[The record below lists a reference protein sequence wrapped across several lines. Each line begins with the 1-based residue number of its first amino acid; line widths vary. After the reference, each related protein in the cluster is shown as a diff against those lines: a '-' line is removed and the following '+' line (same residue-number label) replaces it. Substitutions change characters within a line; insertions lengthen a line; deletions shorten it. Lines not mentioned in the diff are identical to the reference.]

1 MEKHPWKYTYPRLI
15 PFGLLAIVG
24 GIMATLHGNIR
35 TGHFDHKLIA
45 LVGIVIFVIFA
56 SAFLQAVTTFVYNM
70 LTKHHLSVGRAGALK
85 FFLQII
91 GYISMAL
98 ITLDLF
104 GISVAKL
111 LLGSAVIGIIL
122 GVAAQQ
128 ALANFFASIV
138 IIFAHPFSIGEDIVL
153 YSGSFGGKYY
163 GRVVDIGLTHTRLK
177 DEAGNIV
184 HLPNATILASAAIT
198 RYTPKDKGP
207 APVSAIEQ

>member
-1 MEKHPWKYTYPRLI
+1 MVT
-15 PFGLLAIVG
+15 G
-24 GIMATLHGNIR
+24 GTVATLHGNIR
-35 TGHFDHKLIA
+35 TGNFDHKLVA
-45 LVGIVIFVIFA
+45 LVGIFIFLLFA
-56 SAFLQAVTTFVYNM
+56 NMFLRTLTRFVFV
-70 LTKHHLSVGRAGALK
+70 LFTKHHLSVGRAGALK
-85 FFLQII
+85 FFLQIV
-91 GYISMAL
+91 GYVMILLM
-98 ITLDLF
+98 TLDLV

-153 YSGSFGGKYY
+153 YSGTFGGKYY

-177 DEAGNIV
+177 DEEGNIV

-198 RYTPKDKGP
+198 KYKPKATGP
-207 APVSAIEQ
+207 APKSAIEQ